1 MVLIKVERLEQTD
14 QETRLIIQN
23 LHNKIHHMEV
33 DISDNRKKIATE
45 TDLRKKDDD
54 ELRKEIHQ
62 VMLSCPAKHLNSTLN
77 DDNTDHTD

>member
-1 MVLIKVERLEQTD
+1 
-14 QETRLIIQN
+14 
-23 LHNKIHHMEV
+23 MEV

-54 ELRKEIHQ
+54 ELREEIYQ
-62 VMLSCPAKHLNSTLN
+62 VMLSCPVKHLNSTL